1 MKGEISGRKPSY
13 GFFSQNAYGMGEFLG
28 GGCFVIINSFF
39 AVFLTKALGMPTALA
54 GTIPMIG
61 KIWDAV
67 TDPIMGNITDRTRS
81 RLGPKRL
88 YILIGSIAAPI
99 TFVLMWLKVTSPSVT
114 MMYLFYVVMYCLFS
128 TGFTIFAVPYGGLLP
143 DMMDDYTM
151 RAKFSNIRMVW
162 STLGAMV
169 CGLVPT
175 LMIRDNLNPAQYLRC
190 AALFGVLF
198 FITCI
203 TVFFGTWE
211 RQKEPVRSTL
221 KESFPQAMS
230 VFRSRSFCLFM
241 ALYLFGQC
249 GMDFISGMAVYYV
262 DDVLNGYQNGYFTY
276 IMGVLMGAQLIGM
289 AIFGPVMSHSSKK
302 MTIMIGAPV
311 RLAGILGMLAVSHEG
326 AGLVPIL
333 AFTALVGLGN
343 AGCLT
348 GIFAIMA
355 DMTDVDELI
364 TSIRRPG
371 IVSSM
376 ATFIRKI
383 SSGLSAAA
391 IGFLLAAVGYDEIA
405 ANAGIR
411 QSAATQHGIAMVFV
425 FAPAVLTLLLI
436 IANLFFPITK
446 KEFQTVQDDIARRK
460 GEKPGTATE
469 EERKILET
477 VTGLSYGALWN
488 PENAGMHRTAE

>member
-1 MKGEISGRKPSY
+1 
-13 GFFSQNAYGMGEFLG
+13 
-28 GGCFVIINSFF
+28 
-39 AVFLTKALGMPTALA
+39 
-54 GTIPMIG
+54 
-61 KIWDAV
+61 
-67 TDPIMGNITDRTRS
+67 
-81 RLGPKRL
+81 
-88 YILIGSIAAPI
+88 
-99 TFVLMWLKVTSPSVT
+99 
-114 MMYLFYVVMYCLFS
+114 
-128 TGFTIFAVPYGGLLP
+128 
-143 DMMDDYTM
+143 
-151 RAKFSNIRMVW
+151 
-162 STLGAMV
+162 
-169 CGLVPT
+169 
-175 LMIRDNLNPAQYLRC
+175 
-190 AALFGVLF
+190 
-198 FITCI
+198 
-203 TVFFGTWE
+203 
-211 RQKEPVRSTL
+211 
-221 KESFPQAMS
+221 
-230 VFRSRSFCLFM
+230 
-241 ALYLFGQC
+241 
-249 GMDFISGMAVYYV
+249 
-262 DDVLNGYQNGYFTY
+262 
-276 IMGVLMGAQLIGM
+276 MGVLMGAQLIGM

-391 IGFLLAAVGYDEIA
+391 IGFSGLSAAAIGFLLAAVGYDEIA

-436 IANLFFPITK
+436 IANVFFPITK

-460 GEKPGTATE
+460 GEKARRKGEKPGAATE

-488 PENAGMHRTAE
+488 PANAGMHKTAK